1 MIGGCA
7 VLAHCGGG
15 VAQKPDDWTV
25 SCAGETCQH
34 LVSSPQCL
42 SACVSAESC
51 IPKISKLVV
60 NGGDDLCDVNG

>member
-25 SCAGETCQH
+25 SYAGETCQH
-34 LVSSPQCL
+34 LVSSRQCL
-42 SACVSAESC
+42 SGCVPAESC
-51 IPKISKLVV
+51 IPKH
-60 NGGDDLCDVNG
+60 